1 MRIVVFGLSLS
12 SSWGNSHAPVYRA
25 LLQALA
31 ARGHDIHFLERSQ
44 PTFARHRDIKEP
56 TYCRLAFYD
65 HIEDLDRHARLVAG
79 ADIVVVGSRLPDGVD
94 VARWVQK
101 TATGLTVFY
110 DIDTPATLARLRA
123 GDCDYIS
130 SALIP
135 SFDLYLSFT
144 GGPALRFL
152 EEVYGAPAAKVL
164 NGCVDDGH
172 YRAVPAARRWHLGFL
187 GAYEAGRQAALE
199 HLVLE
204 PARRAPD
211 LRFVVAGPHYPAD
224 PEWPANV
231 ERIEYLPPTSHP
243 QFYSSL
249 CWALNVTRPD
259 LLAIGHTPS
268 VRLFEAA
275 ACGAPIITDLWPGLD
290 RFFVP
295 ETELLVARSSYDV
308 LAALRWP
315 EEDRLRLAD
324 AGRRRV
330 LAHHTA
336 GRRAE
341 EFEAHIES
349 LAPERSRT
357 RRRPIAEGTGATAGS
372 PQA

>member
-1 MRIVVFGLSLS
+1 LRIVVFGLSLS
-12 SSWGNSHAPVYRA
+12 SSWGNGHAPVYRA
-25 LLQALA
+25 LLEALA

-44 PTFARHRDIKEP
+44 PTYAKRRDIKDP
-56 TYCRLAFYD
+56 TYCRLTFYD
-65 HIEDLDRHARLVAG
+65 QLSDLARHARLVAG
-79 ADIVVVGSRLPDGVD
+79 ADIVVVGSRVPEGVEL
-94 VARWVQK
+94 AQWVQQ
-101 TATGLTVFY
+101 TATGLTAFY
-110 DIDTPATLARLRA
+110 DIDTPTTLARLRA

-130 SALIP
+130 PALIP
-135 SFDLYLSFT
+135 QFDLYLSFT
-144 GGPALRFL
+144 GGPALKFL
-152 EEVYGAPAAKVL
+152 EEVYGAPAAEVL
-164 NGCVDDGH
+164 YCSVDETL

-187 GAYEAGRQAALE
+187 GAHVAGRQTALE
-199 HLVLE
+199 RLLIE

-211 LRFVVAGPHYPAD
+211 LRFVVAGPGYPAS
-224 PEWPANV
+224 PEWPANID
-231 ERIEYLPPTSHP
+231 RIDYLPPGSHP

-259 LLAIGHTPS
+259 LLAIGHSPG
-268 VRLFEAA
+268 VRLFEAG
-275 ACGAPIITDLWPGLD
+275 ACGAPIITDQWPGLD
-290 RFFVP
+290 RFFIP
-295 ETELLVARSSYDV
+295 ATEAVAAQSSEDV

-341 EFEAHIES
+341 EFEAHIDA
-349 LAPERSRT
+349 LAPRRSRI
-357 RRRPIAEGTGATAGS
+357 RRSIAEGSGASARA